1 MIVKYCGGR
10 KKDFYRETHI
20 GFNHVYFLTWVVGI
34 LEIIIDFLM
43 HCIYFRYIIFYA
55 TNI

>member
-10 KKDFYRETHI
+10 KKDFYRETHV

-34 LEIIIDFLM
+34 LEIIIDFFIHMKIVL
-43 HCIYFRYIIFYA
+43 IF
-55 TNI
+55 